1 MQKDKYIGMELDK
14 TRNML
19 QRAFARADLRIRL
32 DKATNKNS
40 WIISYLAENTDKD
53 IFQRDIEDKFSL
65 RRSTVSTMLT
75 LMEKKGY
82 IERQS
87 VDYDARL
94 KKIVLTPKAAEINR
108 QLLEGITAS
117 EEQMRRGIT
126 DEELEVFF
134 AVLAKIQKNLE

>member
-108 QLLEGITAS
+108 QLYWRKS
-117 EEQMRRGIT
+117 K
-126 DEELEVFF
+126 
-134 AVLAKIQKNLE
+134 KIWNKGSTGFIQCFLR